1 MKVGVNIKWKKKWKR
16 NQFKMKISLKT
27 VFSLFKLIFTFPF
40 VWTDIETDRHK
51 HRQTKISSRVW
62 RKQASRQNLNVASRQ
77 IYLSFSKRSQIF
89 RKYCSISRILR
100 WVFVPIRE
108 LFNIFSKYK
117 HINFLCLTVCEI
129 FSWFSDFFYLL
140 STYRCPSEI
149 LSAYRRLFF

>member
-1 MKVGVNIKWKKKWKR
+1 
-16 NQFKMKISLKT
+16 MKISLKT

-140 STYRCPSEI
+140 SQPLH
-149 LSAYRRLFF
+149 LSMSFRDFVRLPTFLKISACWRHVKKI